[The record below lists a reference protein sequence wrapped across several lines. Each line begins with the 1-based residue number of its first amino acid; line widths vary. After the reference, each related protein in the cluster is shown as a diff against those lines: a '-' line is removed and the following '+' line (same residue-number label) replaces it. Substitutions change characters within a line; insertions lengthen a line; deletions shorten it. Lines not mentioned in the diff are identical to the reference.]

1 MKILR
6 QFGLIL
12 AITFAGEVLKA
23 LLPLPIP
30 ASIYGMVIML
40 VGLVSGLLRLEDVQD
55 VGDFLIEIMPILFVP
70 AAVGLMDSWGTMKA
84 LLLPSVVMLVVVT
97 VLVIVVTGRVT
108 QDMIRRKKGKHE
120 LFDFAMYLFW
130 SGSDNCS
137 LPLWSVVQKKM
148 ETSYL

>member
-70 AAVGLMDSWGTMKA
+70 AAVGLRDSWGTMKA

-108 QDMIRRKKGKHE
+108 QVLIRRKKGKHE
-120 LFDFAMYLFW
+120 
-130 SGSDNCS
+130 
-137 LPLWSVVQKKM
+137 
-148 ETSYL
+148 

>member
-70 AAVGLMDSWGTMKA
+70 AAVGLMDSWGPMKA

-108 QDMIRRKKGKHE
+108 PVLIRRKKGKHE
-120 LFDFAMYLFW
+120 
-130 SGSDNCS
+130 
-137 LPLWSVVQKKM
+137 
-148 ETSYL
+148 

>member
-70 AAVGLMDSWGTMKA
+70 AVGLMDSWGTMKA

-108 QDMIRRKKGKHE
+108 QVLIRRKKGKHE
-120 LFDFAMYLFW
+120 
-130 SGSDNCS
+130 
-137 LPLWSVVQKKM
+137 
-148 ETSYL
+148 

>member
-70 AAVGLMDSWGTMKA
+70 AAVGLIDSWGTMKA
-84 LLLPSVVMLVVVT
+84 LLLPVGRYAGRCHGIGHCCDRQSN
-97 VLVIVVTGRVT
+97 TGF
-108 QDMIRRKKGKHE
+108 DSSKEGK
-120 LFDFAMYLFW
+120 A
-130 SGSDNCS
+130 
-137 LPLWSVVQKKM
+137 
-148 ETSYL
+148 

>member
-55 VGDFLIEIMPILFVP
+55 VGDFL
-70 AAVGLMDSWGTMKA
+70 TMKA

-108 QDMIRRKKGKHE
+108 QVLIRRKKGKHE
-120 LFDFAMYLFW
+120 
-130 SGSDNCS
+130 
-137 LPLWSVVQKKM
+137 
-148 ETSYL
+148 

>member
-40 VGLVSGLLRLEDVQD
+40 VGLVSGLLRL
-55 VGDFLIEIMPILFVP
+55 
-70 AAVGLMDSWGTMKA
+70 
-84 LLLPSVVMLVVVT
+84 
-97 VLVIVVTGRVT
+97 
-108 QDMIRRKKGKHE
+108 
-120 LFDFAMYLFW
+120 
-130 SGSDNCS
+130 
-137 LPLWSVVQKKM
+137 
-148 ETSYL
+148 

>member
-6 QFGLIL
+6 QFGLII

-40 VGLVSGLLRLEDVQD
+40 IGLISGLLKLEDVQD

-70 AAVGLMDSWGTMKA
+70 AAVELIDSWGTMKT
-84 LLLPSVVMLVVVT
+84 LLLPSVVILIVIT
-97 VLVIVVTGRVT
+97 VLVIAVTGRVT
-108 QDMIRRKKGKHE
+108 QFLIRRKKEKHE
-120 LFDFAMYLFW
+120 
-130 SGSDNCS
+130 
-137 LPLWSVVQKKM
+137 
-148 ETSYL
+148 

>member
-55 VGDFLIEIMPILFVP
+55 VGDFLI
-70 AAVGLMDSWGTMKA
+70 
-84 LLLPSVVMLVVVT
+84 
-97 VLVIVVTGRVT
+97 
-108 QDMIRRKKGKHE
+108 
-120 LFDFAMYLFW
+120 
-130 SGSDNCS
+130 
-137 LPLWSVVQKKM
+137 
-148 ETSYL
+148 

>member
-70 AAVGLMDSWGTMKA
+70 AAVGLMDS
-84 LLLPSVVMLVVVT
+84 
-97 VLVIVVTGRVT
+97 
-108 QDMIRRKKGKHE
+108 
-120 LFDFAMYLFW
+120 
-130 SGSDNCS
+130 
-137 LPLWSVVQKKM
+137 
-148 ETSYL
+148 

>member
-70 AAVGLMDSWGTMKA
+70 AGVGLMDSWGTMKA

-108 QDMIRRKKGKHE
+108 QVLIRQKKGKHE
-120 LFDFAMYLFW
+120 
-130 SGSDNCS
+130 
-137 LPLWSVVQKKM
+137 
-148 ETSYL
+148 

>member
-55 VGDFLIEIMPILFVP
+55 VGDFLIEIMPFCLF
-70 AAVGLMDSWGTMKA
+70 
-84 LLLPSVVMLVVVT
+84 
-97 VLVIVVTGRVT
+97 
-108 QDMIRRKKGKHE
+108 RRQW
-120 LFDFAMYLFW
+120 D
-130 SGSDNCS
+130 
-137 LPLWSVVQKKM
+137 
-148 ETSYL
+148 

>member
-70 AAVGLMDSWGTMKA
+70 AGSGTDGQLGNDESTAASVGRYAGRCHGIGHCCDRQSNTGFDSSKEGKA
-84 LLLPSVVMLVVVT
+84 
-97 VLVIVVTGRVT
+97 
-108 QDMIRRKKGKHE
+108 
-120 LFDFAMYLFW
+120 
-130 SGSDNCS
+130 
-137 LPLWSVVQKKM
+137 
-148 ETSYL
+148 